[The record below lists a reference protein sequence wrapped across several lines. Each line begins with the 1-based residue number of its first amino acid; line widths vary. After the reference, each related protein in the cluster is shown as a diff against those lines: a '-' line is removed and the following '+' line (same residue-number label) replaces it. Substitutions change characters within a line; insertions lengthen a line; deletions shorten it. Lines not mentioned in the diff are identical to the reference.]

1 VSRDALERLVIAARA
16 LPQPPDGEGDRGE
29 AMSTP
34 RGSDRRGSLARG
46 GLRMAPA
53 ELRVRVHELLA
64 ELARRIDAAL
74 PDTLAC
80 ADRAWDQ
87 VDALRIRDAAV
98 EREARA
104 LLQAARSFLG
114 ADEAATR
121 ALGLEAQLTLD
132 AALDLVALLER
143 RLATLVRLQLR
154 AADVDRDAA
163 LLPEGRPFLDL
174 GAALHETARRWA

>member
-1 VSRDALERLVIAARA
+1 VIESPARESRRART
-16 LPQPPDGEGDRGE
+16 PGDRRDRV
-29 AMSTP
+29 A
-34 RGSDRRGSLARG
+34 RGASLA
-46 GLRMAPA
+46 PT
-53 ELRVRVHELLA
+53 ELRLRVHELLA

-74 PDTLAC
+74 PETLAR

-98 EREARA
+98 EREARTLA
-104 LLQAARSFLG
+104 HVARSFQD

-132 AALDLVALLER
+132 AALDLVALFER

-154 AADVDRDAA
+154 ADAAHDRDAA